1 MFGVL
6 AAEMQLAQCVGRFG
20 CLLMV
25 WRSARPPKALR
36 SARARRHQGA
46 LPLTPTTLRG
56 LAAAK
61 ALDLLGAVFFG
72 AALVEQSSAFAA
84 NGGIV
89 TDASAVACFRLAVGC
104 AAVGDALG
112 TVLVATA
119 LWFLANL
126 LTREDRW
133 DGEFSDSERESGSDS
148 NSDSSDNDSSNSSD
162 RSDDD
167 YHDNNDSGLDDSDA
181 DESTD
186 DDDNAS
192 TDSEDYGSDYDNHQ
206 RKQRRSK
213 QGRRSSKAQSKS
225 ASKKKKKKSVSYDGI
240 PVPDLDDGFDDF
252 IFSFDDVPLG
262 TARDSEGGA
271 APRGSVSKA
280 TKGRRGRNR
289 QQQQQQ
295 GSPTEGYDY
304 QVQNNALS
312 VVSSGIFPTYR
323 SNLSALL
330 LHLPI
335 NSSCNISHSLL

>member
-25 WRSARPPKALR
+25 WRSAPPPKALR

-46 LPLTPTTLRG
+46 LPLTPATLRG

-61 ALDLLGAVFFG
+61 ALDLLGAMVFG

-104 AAVGDALG
+104 AAVGDVLG
-112 TVLVATA
+112 TALVATA

-133 DGEFSDSERESGSDS
+133 DGEFSDSESDSGSDS
-148 NSDSSDNDSSNSSD
+148 NSDSSDDDSSSGD

-186 DDDNAS
+186 DDDDAS
-192 TDSEDYGSDYDNHQ
+192 TDSEDYGSDYDINQ

-213 QGRRSSKAQSKS
+213 QGRRSSKAQSEI
-225 ASKKKKKKSVSYDGI
+225 ASKKKRGVTYDGI

-262 TARDSEGGA
+262 TARDSQGGA
-271 APRGSVSKA
+271 APRGSVSRA
-280 TKGRRGRNR
+280 TKGRRSRNR
-289 QQQQQQ
+289 QHQQQ

-304 QVQNNALS
+304 QVQTNTP
-312 VVSSGIFPTYR
+312 SSIRPLM
-323 SNLSALL
+323 S
-330 LHLPI
+330 
-335 NSSCNISHSLL
+335 